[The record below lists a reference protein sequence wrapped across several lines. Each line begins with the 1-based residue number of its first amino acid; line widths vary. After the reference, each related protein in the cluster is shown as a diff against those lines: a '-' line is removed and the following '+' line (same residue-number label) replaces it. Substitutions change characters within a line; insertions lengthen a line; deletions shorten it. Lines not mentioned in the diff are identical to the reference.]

1 MNFFLEQE
9 SEDDAEDQHQDLGD
23 QGGDGGG
30 EEQVPVLSPTT
41 AGNHMAVREAFNLK
55 NPSDC
60 STDSVLVSSFC
71 RLRGLLSSLCPS
83 STSFGFPLVKN

>member
-1 MNFFLEQE
+1 MTLKISTRILVTKVEMEAARNKFL
-9 SEDDAEDQHQDLGD
+9 
-23 QGGDGGG
+23 
-30 EEQVPVLSPTT
+30 LSPTT

-83 STSFGFPLVKN
+83 STPFGFPLVKN